1 MKRSLA
7 LTLTALMLV
16 FSLTA
21 CGGGKTNNQETTA
34 PGNETIDDAGAGA
47 GTGNSD
53 NGTSSSETDRNNG
66 ANDDTLLDD
75 AGNAAGDL
83 VNGAGDAVGDVVNGV
98 ENAVDDVLPGENA
111 KQRSTGGVTYD
122 QMLNNGTQRSR

>member
-21 CGGGKTNNQETTA
+21 CGGGKTNNNQGTVT
-34 PGNETIDDAGAGA
+34 PGNETTDQAGQNNQTAQ
-47 GTGNSD
+47 D
-53 NGTSSSETDRNNG
+53 NGTTNG
-66 ANDDTLLDD
+66 THKDDNILDD

-83 VNGAGDAVGDVVNGV
+83 VNGAGNAVGDVVDGV
-98 ENAVDDVLPGENA
+98 ENAVDDVLPGENT

-122 QMLNNGTQRSR
+122 EMLNNGTQRTR